1 MITTPRY
8 RAPREPP
15 LSPQTYVSRN
25 PRRTFHVLGG
35 VPRASLPALGRRRSM
50 RKVAERALEHDDE
63 EVRRLANQL
72 LAELERSSALRRR
85 QQARSISGIMRSG
98 VFGG

>member
-1 MITTPRY
+1 
-8 RAPREPP
+8 
-15 LSPQTYVSRN
+15 
-25 PRRTFHVLGG
+25 
-35 VPRASLPALGRRRSM
+35 M